1 MFFGSLILVLG
12 REQSLVRLLVVLN
25 GCDFFATVRPSQSMY
40 LTSLGGLP
48 PPTRWLLLLLF
59 WLERTRR
66 WSVAAYSFLCN
77 RTRRL
82 EGVPANPLI
91 STMDVVSLSH
101 VVHVQDCGGGGTTL
115 LWLTLVRPFLGL

>member
-1 MFFGSLILVLG
+1 MVMT
-12 REQSLVRLLVVLN
+12 
-25 GCDFFATVRPSQSMY
+25 FFATVRPSQSMY
-40 LTSLGGLP
+40 LASLGGLLP
-48 PPTRWLLLLLF
+48 STRWLLLLLF

-82 EGVPANPLI
+82 EDVRVNPLI
-91 STMDVVSLSH
+91 STTDVVSLSH
-101 VVHVQDCGGGGTTL
+101 VVHVRDCGGGGTTL